1 MSSTAFKIENLS
13 LFLNGKTILQD
24 ISLTIA
30 QGERLAIVGP
40 NGAGKTTFLKCLLR
54 LFHGSGSIKLLGR
67 KITGYSQK
75 KLARTLAY
83 VPQLDGQNIP
93 FTVKEFVLMG
103 RYPHLSPFSIL
114 SPEDYR
120 IADWALALTETR
132 PFMDRLLDTL
142 SAGEQQK
149 VLIAASLVQESS
161 ILLLDE
167 PMAFL
172 DPRHQVEIQSLLDQL
187 NREYGITLL
196 TVTHDINAAIAH
208 STRIIALKEGTLVF
222 NGTPEAFADNRI
234 LEAIYQQRFLFT
246 YHPRTGYPIATAEN
260 R

>member
-1 MSSTAFKIENLS
+1 MSDTALEIED
-13 LFLNGKTILQD
+13 LFLCLNGKTILQD

-54 LFHGSGSIKLLGR
+54 LFHGSGSIQLLGR
-67 KITGYSQK
+67 KIASYSQK
-75 KLARTLAY
+75 ELARTLAY
-83 VPQLDGQNIP
+83 VPQLDGQSIP

-103 RYPHLSPFSIL
+103 RYPHLSSFSIL

-120 IADWALALTETR
+120 IADWALALTGIR
-132 PFMDRLLDTL
+132 PLMDRLLDTL
-142 SAGEQQK
+142 SAGERQK
-149 VLIAASLVQESS
+149 VLIAASLVQGST

-172 DPRHQVEIQSLLDQL
+172 DPRHQVEIQCLLDQL

-196 TVTHDINAAIAH
+196 TVTHDINAAIAY
-208 STRIIALKEGTLVF
+208 SSRIIALKDGTLVF
-222 NGTPEAFADNRI
+222 NGTPEAFADNQV
-234 LEAIYQQRFLFT
+234 LEIIYQQRFLFT
-246 YHPRTGYPIATAEN
+246 PHPQTGHPIAIAQSQ
-260 R
+260 